1 MNYMFMSMKNRIKV
15 LMVLMLIF
23 VSANV
28 QMTYAEDNIDAYFE
42 DEYEGTSNYYRTETR
57 TKKGLQEAYSYSGAY
72 ADLGISHTLI
82 NVCLNQLLNGNVKH
96 VYNGKTYYFN
106 YIPDLSTDAVMEFN
120 QNDVCVTVVL
130 LMQMDYRSLS
140 NNLIYPGGVSNIHE
154 LYYGWNVY
162 DEQAVETLSALMD
175 FLASTYGR
183 EDCHIDNWIV
193 GNEVNMPNAWN
204 YTGTTS
210 LSVNVDIAARSFVIV
225 NDAIKRYNSGAR
237 AYLSLDHSW
246 THNDEGRGIAG
257 KTFLDAF
264 AVRIEELSPGI
275 DWNLAYHPY
284 ASIMTDSNIW
294 NSRNAYRYTPES
306 ENADFISAR
315 NLNVLTDYVK
325 YNFGENVRIILS
337 EQGFTVYNGQEAKQ
351 AAALAYTYYA
361 AEFNDMIDA
370 TMFRALKDAS
380 AEIKD
385 YFYFGLLNSDGSK
398 RLSYDVFKYMDT
410 EEWETYTKGCLDTI
424 GISLWNE
431 LVTYFDGERFKL
443 KPLEDLTLKKTGT
456 VLAVGYRDKLDYTV
470 YPEFASTKGLKWIS
484 DDESV
489 VSIDANSGEMTAV
502 GAGRTVVMA
511 VCDGTEYATCIVVV
525 KDADESRGNV
535 ENFINELYETVTG
548 AKASDEDLLSYRER
562 LMNHYMTAAQVAYE
576 VIRGKEANDPSETDE
591 EYVRLLYRAM
601 LGLSDEEIDTAD
613 IEKYVTC
620 LGAGMSR
627 DRVFADMIALTEFD
641 YRCYDFDIDTGMVG
655 DIQAFRYL
663 NQISYNR
670 NSDVTYFVV
679 RTMERMLER
688 KPGEEELKGLCSRL
702 LSSSVSKGDI
712 IETIFKS
719 EEFTEKNVSNE
730 ELLDMLYDVTG
741 IVRINP
747 ITSRIWLKL
756 MESNAVEREEV
767 VKEFIRYM
775 TGEAVS

>member
-1 MNYMFMSMKNRIKV
+1 MNYMFMSMKNKIKV
-15 LMVLMLIF
+15 FMGLILILIM
-23 VSANV
+23 ANV
-28 QMTYAEDNIDAYFE
+28 QVIFAEDNIDAYFE
-42 DEYEGTSNYYRTETR
+42 DEYDGSSNYYRTETR

-106 YIPDLSTDAVMEFN
+106 YIPDLSTDAVTEFN

-130 LMQMDYRSLS
+130 LMKMDYRSLS
-140 NNLIYPGGVSNIHE
+140 HNLIYPGGAGNIHE
-154 LYYGWNVY
+154 SYYGWNVY

-175 FLASTYGR
+175 FLASAYGR
-183 EDCHIDNWIV
+183 ENCHIDNWIV

-225 NDAIKRYNSGAR
+225 NDAIKRYNSGAK

-257 KTFLDAF
+257 RTFLDAF
-264 AVRIEELSPGI
+264 AVRIEELSPEI

-294 NSRNAYRYTPES
+294 NSQNAYRYTPAN

-325 YNFGENVRIILS
+325 NNFGEDVRIILS

-380 AEIKD
+380 EEIKD
-385 YFYFGLLNSDGSK
+385 RFYFGLLNSDGTK

-410 EEWETYTKGCLDTI
+410 EDWETYTKGCLDTI

-443 KPLEDLTLKKTGT
+443 KPLEELTLEKTGT
-456 VLAVGYRDKLDYTV
+456 VLAVGYRDKLEYTV

-484 DDESV
+484 NDESV
-489 VSIDANSGEMTAV
+489 VTIDANSGEMTAV
-502 GAGRTVVMA
+502 GTGRTIVMA

-525 KDADESRGNV
+525 KDTDESRGNV
-535 ENFINELYETVTG
+535 ESFINGLYEAVTG
-548 AKASDEDLLSYRER
+548 GKPSDEDLLSYRER
-562 LMNHYMTAAQVAYE
+562 LMNHYMTAAE
-576 VIRGKEANDPSETDE
+576 VIHEVAGRKEAINPSATEE
-591 EYVRLLYRAM
+591 EYVRLLYRAV
-601 LGLSDEEIDTAD
+601 LGLSDDETDEEQ

-620 LGAGMSR
+620 LEAGMSR

-641 YRCYDFDIDTGMVG
+641 YRCYDFDIDTGTAG
-655 DIQAFRYL
+655 DIHAFRNL
-663 NQISYNR
+663 NRTSYNR

-679 RTMERMLER
+679 RTLERMLGR

-719 EEFTEKNVSNE
+719 EEFTAKNVSNE

-741 IVRINP
+741 IEKINP
-747 ITSRIWLKL
+747 LVRRMWLNL
-756 MESNAVEREEV
+756 MENNAVEREDV
-767 VKEFIRYM
+767 VREFIMYM
-775 TGEAVS
+775 TGEDVS